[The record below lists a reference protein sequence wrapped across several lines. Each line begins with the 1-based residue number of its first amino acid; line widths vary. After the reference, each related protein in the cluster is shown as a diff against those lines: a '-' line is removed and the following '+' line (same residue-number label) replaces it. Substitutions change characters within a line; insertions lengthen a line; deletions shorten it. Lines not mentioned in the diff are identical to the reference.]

1 MNNKKRKMGSVL
13 GIIGSSCL
21 LFNSFIQ
28 FVSIANGGRFDINTF
43 SAFILAIL
51 GIVFCS
57 ISCSKKSKMLLV
69 AYIFTGINAALSIM
83 VIFFYWAIGATGGI
97 LCYLGIFALIY
108 AFVLFHSCY
117 YAKDDNITITNNVP
131 NLSPV
136 EEMKKLQELKDKNLI
151 SEEEFE
157 RRKDNIILKL

>member
-1 MNNKKRKMGSVL
+1 MNNKKRIMASVL
-13 GIIGSSCL
+13 GIVGSSCL

-28 FVSIANGGRFDINTF
+28 FLSIANGGRFDFNTF
-43 SAFILAIL
+43 SAFIVAIL

-57 ISCSKKSKMLLV
+57 ISCSKKSKTLLV
-69 AYIFTGINAALSIM
+69 AFIFTGINAALTIM
-83 VIFFYWAIGATGGI
+83 IIFFYWALGATGGI

-108 AFVLFHSCY
+108 SFVLYHSCY
-117 YAKDDNITITNNVP
+117 FAKNSNEVITNNVP